1 MSYVIAVSN
10 EAEEFFLKVAYKRR
24 GKCKILSSNRLK
36 HDAKNY
42 CFDSSYNFKINSFW
56 LTVLN
61 YSLINGS
68 LLW

>member
-1 MSYVIAVSN
+1 MIAISN
-10 EAEEFFLKVAYKRR
+10 GAEEFAIKDSCKRR
-24 GKCKILSSNRLK
+24 GKCKIFSSNRLK
-36 HDAKNY
+36 QDAKNY

-61 YSLINGS
+61 YSLINAS